1 MASPS
6 PRRAW
11 IEITAARIILGHEL
25 THVLQKWTPE
35 QYRNFADL
43 AVKASGG
50 ENEIAKYM
58 RIYTLSRQNA
68 IDEIAADFAM
78 QYLFSDEK
86 TARKITKHHSKPAQ
100 AILDAI
106 AWIRDKLGI
115 KTSDT
120 ETLMRMYGK
129 MYNEGRRNASNSVT
143 GDGVKNSIDNRKKK
157 D

>member
-1 MASPS
+1 
-6 PRRAW
+6 
-11 IEITAARIILGHEL
+11 
-25 THVLQKWTPE
+25 
-35 QYRNFADL
+35 
-43 AVKASGG
+43 
-50 ENEIAKYM
+50 M

-86 TARKITKHHSKPAQ
+86 TARNITNHHSKLAQ

-106 AWIRDKLGI
+106 SWIRDKLGI

-129 MYNEGRRNASNSVT
+129 MYNEGREN
-143 GDGVKNSIDNRKKK
+143 
-157 D
+157 